1 MTKQKLFKHVLPII
15 LSAMLLFSVMPMSA
29 SASDESTNE
38 VASKIVREV
47 VELREK
53 SVKHFLCEDGSYIAV
68 SYAEPVHYEKNGEW
82 LEIDNTLVLSSEN
95 TYMPKSNNLAVS
107 IPQSF
112 SGGGKVTAENKG
124 HTISFGVVSG
134 NENVALSKTA
144 AVKAVEAL
152 PSSIAA
158 DVSVETLANAELS
171 TTATVGKVDTAAQ
184 IEAYNSEKT
193 TVDNQAGALVYDK
206 IFPNADLEYIVTGN
220 SIKENVVVYQPQTE
234 YIYTFDMDFGGLTPV
249 AEEDGSYRL
258 IDNAKPE
265 ETVFVLA
272 APYMYDANGEE
283 SYEIEMSLAENDDNY
298 LLTLTADETWLN
310 NSEREFPVIIDPTIT
325 LTNDE
330 VDYSFNDVFV
340 IDGILDNS
348 TKDGIELRAGRNL
361 ANLTRTYLKP
371 DIPSLPTGAVLDSAQ
386 LILQK
391 KTFFNVTSA
400 DSMEIYI
407 FDCYGMPLWNPE
419 TITWNNQPYSQTNNG
434 YPADEKLSSCIVYS
448 STQACAFNITS
459 AVERWLSTGT
469 NSGLM
474 LASATESQ
482 KMQVDF
488 YSSRAWLFQGK
499 RPQMVYEYTLPYIE
513 QTEWNTGAEAA
524 TSPQFVVHSGQDW
537 TLSSNQNWLSAT
549 KVNSDE
555 IEAFTIT
562 VTANTGVYKRVGE
575 ITVSVGSTAI
585 GTVTVTQLG
594 EQAELLLGKSQLT
607 LDYHESANNLVTVT
621 TQADWSHTVTYHN
634 SSDESKIE
642 WLSIDDTDEGLMIS
656 VASNAEDDL
665 QATNKRGI
673 YEVRSATIT
682 VTAQLDDNQKLEQ
695 KLTVTQLNEPLSYFN
710 TINPD
715 GSLTLKSSNEYNHDL
730 ATWAMELS
738 YAAYNP
744 IANDEALSGIPG
756 NFREPPFDNDQWTA
770 KADLESKGFIAEE
783 HNYEGCLSLVS
794 HTIGYR
800 LIEINNNTQTD
811 NSNSLEGDDSFGY
824 DLAGNRVSSVDVCGT
839 SDSFGSDDTCNV
851 NNVYTNSVEP
861 LTLNSEKSSS
871 NGSTV
876 RPLVVVA
883 VRGSVTLWDWLM
895 DIATQFHIG
904 VFDFDIGAQMVI
916 KSLCGYEICLK
927 CDGNDNTCEC
937 NGYLALNDLEN
948 PIVLIT
954 GHSMGAAIAN
964 LVAAKLNTRMPQAD
978 VYAYTFATPTVTSLP
993 TTPYPNIFNILN
1005 TNDVVTY
1012 VPNSWLIP
1020 GINLWSRH
1028 GIDLPLDM
1036 PYTDTEEENFNQ
1048 IGLFSHS
1055 MEVYMR
1061 WMKRNTGSSYSE
1073 ILTKSAQSR
1082 TRGILPW
1089 FARIKCPVGVTV
1101 KDSEGNIIAYESQQ
1115 EGITYP
1121 EITDTGIVS
1130 WIDED
1135 GAKVFFMPHYADAA
1149 KIEID
1154 AYDYGTMTITVG
1166 LLGAE
1171 ETGEPE
1177 GTEAPN
1183 NSITYNN
1190 VNLFPGREFEI
1201 AIPENTDEFDAAND
1215 IALVEV
1221 DENGDP
1227 IGEITDLNPL
1237 LKGVT
1242 VQNPEVNYGTPIV
1255 IQVVTDK
1262 SVSKVQFIHRES
1274 GATIT
1279 CAMDSALVVSVV
1291 EDGDNLIWTI
1301 QRTFTGGTHY
1311 YDVAVKVGYTW
1322 YRTENVFKIIIN

>member
-1 MTKQKLFKHVLPII
+1 M
-15 LSAMLLFSVMPMSA
+15 
-29 SASDESTNE
+29 
-38 VASKIVREV
+38 
-47 VELREK
+47 
-53 SVKHFLCEDGSYIAV
+53 
-68 SYAEPVHYEKNGEW
+68 
-82 LEIDNTLVLSSEN
+82 LSSKN
-95 TYMPKSNNLAVS
+95 TYVPKSSDLAVS

-112 SGGGKVTAENKG
+112 SGGEQITATNNG
-124 HTISFGVVSG
+124 HTISFGVASG

-171 TTATVGKVDTAAQ
+171 ATATVGKVDTAAQ

-220 SIKENVVVYQPQTE
+220 SIKENIVVYQTQNE
-234 YIYTFDMDFGGLTPV
+234 YVYTFDMDFGGLIPV

-258 IDNAKPE
+258 IDSAKPD

-283 SYEIEMSLAENDDNY
+283 SYEVEMSLAENGDNY
-298 LLTLTADETWLN
+298 LLTLTADEEWIN
-310 NSEREFPVIIDPTIT
+310 SSERAFPVVIDPTVT
-325 LTNDE
+325 LPNDE
-330 VDYSFNDVFV
+330 VDYNFNDVFV
-340 IDGILDNS
+340 IDGVLDDS

-371 DIPSLPTGAVLDSAQ
+371 DIPSLPTGAVIDNTQ

-400 DSMEIYI
+400 DSMQIKI
-407 FDCYGMPLWNPE
+407 FDCYGMPSWDPE
-419 TITWNNQPYSQTNNG
+419 TITWNNQPYSQNNNG
-434 YPADEKLSSCIVYS
+434 YTGTPLSICTVDSG
-448 STQACAFNITS
+448 TEACAFNITS
-459 AVERWLSTGT
+459 AAERWLKTGT

-499 RPQMVYEYTLPYIE
+499 RPQMIYEYTLPYIE
-513 QTEWNTGAEAA
+513 PTEWNTGAEAG
-524 TSPQFVVHSGQDW
+524 TSPQFVVHSGQNW
-537 TLSSNQNWLSAT
+537 TLSSNQNWLSAA

-555 IEAFTIT
+555 ADAFTIT

-594 EQAELLLGKSQLT
+594 EQAELILGKSQLT
-607 LDYHESANNLVTVT
+607 FDYHESADNLVTVT
-621 TQADWSHTVTYHN
+621 TQASWSHNIAYHDSN
-634 SSDESKIE
+634 VSENGWLTIE
-642 WLSIDDTDEGLMIS
+642 NTNDGLKIS
-656 VASNAEDDL
+656 VTSNAEDDL
-665 QATNKRGI
+665 QATEKRGV
-673 YEVRSATIT
+673 YEVRSATVT
-682 VTAQLDDNQKLEQ
+682 VTAHLDDDQKLEQ
-695 KLTVTQLNEPLSYFN
+695 ELTVTHLNEPLSYFN

-715 GSLTLKSSNEYNHDL
+715 GSLTLKSSDEYHHDL

-770 KADLESKGFIAEE
+770 KAELESKGFTAEE
-783 HNYEGCLSLVS
+783 HNYNGCLSFVS

-800 LIEINNNTQTD
+800 SIDVSNIQTD
-811 NSNSLEGDDSFGY
+811 NSNLLEGDDSFGY
-824 DLAGNRVSSVDVCGT
+824 NLAGNMVSSVDVY
-839 SDSFGSDDTCNV
+839 SRASSLNSDDTGNS
-851 NNVYTNSVEP
+851 NSVYI
-861 LTLNSEKSSS
+861 NSVTPIPINSGESSS

-895 DIATQFHIG
+895 DFATQLHIG
-904 VFDFDIGAQMVI
+904 LFDFDIGAQMVI
-916 KSLCGYEICLK
+916 DSLCGYEICLK

-937 NGYLALNDLEN
+937 NGYLALNALEN
-948 PIVLIT
+948 PIILIT

-964 LVAAKLNTRMPQAD
+964 LVAAELNIRMPQAD

-1012 VPNSWLIP
+1012 LPNSWLIP

-1028 GIDLPLDM
+1028 GIDIPLDI
-1036 PYTDTEEENFNQ
+1036 PFSDTEPDNRL
-1048 IGLFSHS
+1048 GMVSHS

-1061 WMKRNTGSSYSE
+1061 WMKNNAGMSYSE
-1073 ILTKSAQSR
+1073 ILAESAESR

-1089 FARIKCPVGVTV
+1089 VVRIKCPVGVTI

-1121 EITDTGIVS
+1121 EITDMGIVS

-1135 GAKVFFMPHYADAA
+1135 GAKVFFMPHYSDAA
-1149 KIEID
+1149 TIEID
-1154 AYDYGTMTITVG
+1154 AYDYGTMTMSMG
-1166 LLGAE
+1166 LLGIE
-1171 ETGEPE
+1171 ETNETDATE
-1177 GTEAPN
+1177 GTNAPD

-1190 VNLFPGREFEI
+1190 VNLFPGRAFDVDLTEI
-1201 AIPENTDEFDAAND
+1201 TEDVSMDD
-1215 IALVEV
+1215 ISLMEVEV
-1221 DENGDP
+1221 NADGTRTD

-1237 LKGVT
+1237 LKSVT
-1242 VQNPEVNYGTPIV
+1242 VQNPVVNYGTSTVFTIV
-1255 IQVVTDK
+1255 VDCSVT
-1262 SVSKVQFIHRES
+1262 KVRFTSSEGYTYTTSIGS
-1274 GATIT
+1274 SYIT
-1279 CAMDSALVVSVV
+1279 NVIDNGNEKILTLERVLQPGDNFYDVSVKA
-1291 EDGDNLIWTI
+1291 DGVW
-1301 QRTFTGGTHY
+1301 
-1311 YDVAVKVGYTW
+1311 YT
-1322 YRTENVFKIIIN
+1322 TENVFRLIIN

>member
-1 MTKQKLFKHVLPII
+1 M
-15 LSAMLLFSVMPMSA
+15 A
-29 SASDESTNE
+29 
-38 VASKIVREV
+38 
-47 VELREK
+47 
-53 SVKHFLCEDGSYIAV
+53 
-68 SYAEPVHYEKNGEW
+68 
-82 LEIDNTLVLSSEN
+82 
-95 TYMPKSNNLAVS
+95 
-107 IPQSF
+107 
-112 SGGGKVTAENKG
+112 
-124 HTISFGVVSG
+124 SG
-134 NENVALSKTA
+134 NENVALTKTA

-158 DVSVETLANAELS
+158 DVSVETLSNAQLS
-171 TTATVGKVDTAAQ
+171 ATATVGKIDTVTQ

-234 YIYTFDMDFGGLTPV
+234 YVYTFDMDFGGLTPV

-258 IDNAKPE
+258 IDNTKPE

-283 SYEIEMSLAENDDNY
+283 SYEVEMSLTPNGSNY
-298 LLTLTADETWLN
+298 LLTLTADEEWIN
-310 NSEREFPVIIDPTIT
+310 SSERAFPVIIDPTIT
-325 LTNDE
+325 LPNDE
-330 VDYSFNDVFV
+330 VDYNFNDVFV
-340 IDGILDNS
+340 IDGVLDDS

-371 DIPSLPTGAVLDSAQ
+371 DIPSLPTGAVLNNAQ
-386 LILQK
+386 LVLQK

-407 FDCYGMPLWNPE
+407 FDCYGMPSWSPE
-419 TITWNNQPYSQTNNG
+419 TITWNNQPYSQVNNG
-434 YPADEKLSSCIVYS
+434 YPANEKLSFCTVDSG
-448 STQACAFNITS
+448 TQACAFDITS
-459 AVERWLSTGT
+459 AAERWLRTGT

-499 RPQMVYEYTLPYIE
+499 RPQMIYEYTLSYIE
-513 QTEWNTGAEAA
+513 PTEWNTGAEAA
-524 TSPQFVVHSGQDW
+524 TSSEFIVHCGQDW
-537 TLSSNQNWLSAT
+537 TLSSNQNWLSAA

-562 VTANTGVYKRVGE
+562 VAANTGVYRRVGE

-607 LDYHESANNLVTVT
+607 FDYHESANNLVTVT

-634 SSDESKIE
+634 SNESGVE

-665 QATNKRGI
+665 QTGDTRGV

-695 KLTVTQLNEPLSYFN
+695 QLTVTQLNEPLSYFN

-715 GSLTLKSSNEYNHDL
+715 GSLTLKSSDEYHHDL

-744 IANDEALSGIPG
+744 IANNEAVEGIPG
-756 NFREPPFDNDQWTA
+756 DFREPPFDNDQWTA
-770 KADLESKGFIAEE
+770 KAELESKGFTAEE
-783 HNYEGCLSLVS
+783 HNYNGCLSLVS

-800 LIEINNNTQTD
+800 SIDISNTQID
-811 NSNSLEGDDSFGY
+811 NSNLLEGDDSFGY
-824 DLAGNRVSSVDVCGT
+824 NLAGNMVSSVDVYSRAC
-839 SDSFGSDDTCNV
+839 SLNSDDTSNS
-851 NNVYTNSVEP
+851 NSIYINSVTP
-861 LTLNSEKSSS
+861 ISLNSEESSS
-871 NGSTV
+871 NSSTV
-876 RPLVVVA
+876 RPLVVIA

-895 DIATQFHIG
+895 DFATQFHIG
-904 VFDFDIGAQMVI
+904 LFDFDIGAQMVI
-916 KSLCGYEICLK
+916 DSLCGYEICLK
-927 CDGNDNTCEC
+927 CDGNDKTCEC
-937 NGYLALNDLEN
+937 NGYLTLNSLEN
-948 PIVLIT
+948 PIILIT

-964 LVAAKLNTRMPQAD
+964 LVAAELNTRMPQAD

-1020 GINLWSRH
+1020 NINLWSRH
-1028 GIDLPLDM
+1028 GIDIPLDI
-1036 PYTDTEEENFNQ
+1036 PYSDADPDNLL
-1048 IGLFSHS
+1048 GMVSHS

-1061 WMKRNTGSSYSE
+1061 WMKNNSGMSYSE
-1073 ILTKSAQSR
+1073 ILAESAESR

-1089 FARIKCPVGVTV
+1089 FVRIKCPVGVTV
-1101 KDSEGNIIAYESQQ
+1101 KDSEGNIIAYESQK

-1149 KIEID
+1149 TIEID
-1154 AYDYGTMTITVG
+1154 AYDYGTMTMSMG

-1171 ETGEPE
+1171 ETSETE
-1177 GTEAPN
+1177 GTDETTN
-1183 NSITYNN
+1183 VLNSITYNN
-1190 VNLFPGREFEI
+1190 VNLFLGRAFDVDLTEI
-1201 AIPENTDEFDAAND
+1201 TETVNMDD
-1215 IALVEV
+1215 ITLMEVEV
-1221 DENGDP
+1221 NADGTRTD
-1227 IGEITDLNPL
+1227 IGEITELDSY
-1237 LKGVT
+1237 LKSVT
-1242 VQNPEVNYGTPIV
+1242 VDDPEVTYGTTSTFTV
-1255 IQVVTDK
+1255 ITDK
-1262 SVSKVQFIHRES
+1262 DAVKIQFIYHDS
-1274 GATIT
+1274 GSTMT
-1279 CAMDSALVVSVV
+1279 LTRDHSFVTSLV
-1291 EDGDNLIWTI
+1291 EDGDNLIWTV
-1301 QRTFTGGTHY
+1301 QKVFTRGNHIFDFG
-1311 YDVAVKVGYTW
+1311 VKMGSTW
-1322 YRTENVFKIIIN
+1322 YITEQVISLTVN